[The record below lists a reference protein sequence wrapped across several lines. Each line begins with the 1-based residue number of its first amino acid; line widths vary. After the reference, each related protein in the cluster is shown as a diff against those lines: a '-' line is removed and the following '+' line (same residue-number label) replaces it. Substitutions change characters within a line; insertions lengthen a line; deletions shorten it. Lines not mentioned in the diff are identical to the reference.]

1 MEKKK
6 ITNDEN
12 ISNLKKRKILR
23 YLIITFS
30 LITMGLA
37 IADLFLQHTILLIL
51 AITCLVI
58 TTALNKYRDSLTI
71 IKKDELQE
79 IREAIAE
86 NDKKFKKGTIIEDP
100 MDEKPKEKKKVE
112 VKKTAPKKTRAKKTT
127 TTAKKKASTTKKKTT
142 TTAKK
147 TTAAKKSTTTKS
159 TAAKKKTSTAK
170 KTTSKKTTST
180 KKSTT
185 TKKNNSRTK
194 KTVDKA

>member
-1 MEKKK
+1 
-6 ITNDEN
+6 
-12 ISNLKKRKILR
+12 
-23 YLIITFS
+23 
-30 LITMGLA
+30 MGFA

-79 IREAIAE
+79 IREAIAL
-86 NDKKFKKGTIIEDP
+86 NDKKYKKGTIIEDQV
-100 MDEKPKEKKKVE
+100 DEKPKGKKKVE
-112 VKKTAPKKTRAKKTT
+112 VKKTAPKKTTTKKTT
-127 TTAKKKASTTKKKTT
+127 TTD
-142 TTAKK
+142 KK

-159 TAAKKKTSTAK
+159 TAVKKKTSTAK